1 MDILTIAKQQ
11 VVELIMTGSDVSSD
25 IMKAVT
31 NYNWTFKQLMIMD
44 ETVRQIIVDM
54 EQPTLEDIVNFLGK
68 ETRDNLLREWIEKAS
83 YYGKSQLVEMI
94 DEAPVMLSQ
103 VDNIPPPIEE
113 QKVEIKLTKEE
124 LKNQIKK
131 DTKVI

>member
-31 NYNWTFKQLMIMD
+31 NYNWTFKQLMIMN
-44 ETVRQIIVDM
+44 ETVRQIVVDM

-68 ETRDNLLREWIEKAS
+68 ETRDNLYKEWIEKAS

-113 QKVEIKLTKEE
+113 QKVEIKLSKEE

>member
-1 MDILTIAKQQ
+1 MDILTIAKQR

-113 QKVEIKLTKEE
+113 KKIKLTKEE

>member
-1 MDILTIAKQQ
+1 
-11 VVELIMTGSDVSSD
+11 MTGSDVSSD

-31 NYNWTFKQLMIMD
+31 EYSWTFKQLMIMD

-54 EQPTLEDIVNFLGK
+54 KQPTLEDIVNFLGK
-68 ETRDNLLREWIEKAS
+68 ETRDNLYKEWIEKAS

-103 VDNIPPPIEE
+103 VESTPPPIEE
-113 QKVEIKLTKEE
+113 QKVEIKVTKEK
-124 LKNQIKK
+124 LKSQIKK
-131 DTKVI
+131 EIKRV

>member
-31 NYNWTFKQLMIMD
+31 NYNWTFKQLMIMN
-44 ETVRQIIVDM
+44 ETVRQIVVDM

-113 QKVEIKLTKEE
+113 KKIKLTKEE

>member
-1 MDILTIAKQQ
+1 MDILTIAKQR

-44 ETVRQIIVDM
+44 ETVRQIVVDM

-68 ETRDNLLREWIEKAS
+68 ETRDNLYKEWIEKAS

-94 DEAPVMLSQ
+94 DEAPVLLSQ

-113 QKVEIKLTKEE
+113 KKIKLTKEV

>member
-1 MDILTIAKQQ
+1 VDILTIAKQQ

-113 QKVEIKLTKEE
+113 KKIKLTKEE

>member
-1 MDILTIAKQQ
+1 
-11 VVELIMTGSDVSSD
+11 MTGSDVSSD

-31 NYNWTFKQLMIMD
+31 NYNWTFKQLMIMN
-44 ETVRQIIVDM
+44 ETVRQIVVDM

-68 ETRDNLLREWIEKAS
+68 ETRDNLYKEWIEKAS

-113 QKVEIKLTKEE
+113 QKVEIKLSKEE

>member
-113 QKVEIKLTKEE
+113 KKIKLTKEE

>member
-1 MDILTIAKQQ
+1 
-11 VVELIMTGSDVSSD
+11 MTGSDVSSD

-31 NYNWTFKQLMIMD
+31 NYKWTFKQLMIMN
-44 ETVRQIIVDM
+44 ETVRQIVVDM

-68 ETRDNLLREWIEKAS
+68 ETRDNLYKEWIEKAS

-113 QKVEIKLTKEE
+113 KKVEIKLSKEE

>member
-31 NYNWTFKQLMIMD
+31 NYKWTFKQLMIMN
-44 ETVRQIIVDM
+44 ETVRQIVVDM

-68 ETRDNLLREWIEKAS
+68 ETRDNLYKEWIEKAS

-113 QKVEIKLTKEE
+113 QKVEIKLSKEE

>member
-68 ETRDNLLREWIEKAS
+68 ETRDNLLKEWIEKAS

-113 QKVEIKLTKEE
+113 KKIKLTKEE

>member
-31 NYNWTFKQLMIMD
+31 NYKWTFKQLMIMN
-44 ETVRQIIVDM
+44 ETVRQIVVDM

-68 ETRDNLLREWIEKAS
+68 ETRDNLYKEWIEKAS

-103 VDNIPPPIEE
+103 VESTPPPIEE